1 MIGSGKD
8 SERTCCYP
16 WKIIIGKNVGSL
28 IAQPEHHA
36 LSKSVESD

>member
-8 SERTCCYP
+8 SERTCCYS
-16 WKIIIGKNVGSL
+16 WNIIIGKNMGSL

-36 LSKSVESD
+36 RSQTVESD